1 MDVAIA
7 DMFLKVDGVT
17 GECSDA
23 DHKGEIDVVSW
34 SWAMDAPVSVTTGAA
49 SGMVSVG
56 ELYVVKRVDQ
66 SSPTLMRFLRNRK
79 AVSSAQLVVRKAGTT
94 PLEYFTIELQ
104 NVRINGLKAESH
116 ESDLIEHLRLGFSKV
131 KVSYTPQGATG
142 ARGGGANQ
150 FETDAH
156 LGEGS

>member
-1 MDVAIA
+1 M
-7 DMFLKVDGVT
+7 
-17 GECSDA
+17 
-23 DHKGEIDVVSW
+23 SW
-34 SWAMDAPVSVTTGAA
+34 SWAMDAPVSMTTGAA

-56 ELYVVKRVDQ
+56 ELHIVKHVDQ

-94 PLEYFTIELQ
+94 PLEYFTIDLQ
-104 NVRINGLKAESH
+104 NVRINGLRAESH
-116 ESDLIEHLRLGFSKV
+116 DSELIEHLRLGFQKMR
-131 KVSYTPQGATG
+131 VSYTPQGSTG